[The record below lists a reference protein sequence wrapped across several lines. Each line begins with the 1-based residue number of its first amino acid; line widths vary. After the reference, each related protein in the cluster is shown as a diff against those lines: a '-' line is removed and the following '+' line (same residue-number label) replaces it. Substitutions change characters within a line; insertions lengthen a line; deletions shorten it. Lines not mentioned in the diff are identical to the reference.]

1 VQYRRLGQSGLQVS
15 ALGLGCSTLGEIVHG
30 ADAENLVRDALELGV
45 TFIDTAITYAG
56 GRSEEIVGRAIAGR
70 RDEVVL
76 ATKVGLPAGEGPY
89 RTGLSRRRIM
99 AAIEVSL
106 RRLCTDHVDLYQAH
120 RPDPS
125 TPVEETLEAMDRLVR
140 DGKVRYVGAS
150 NYAAWQMTRA
160 DWISDRAGL
169 SHWVSAQNRFNLLD
183 GLDDPHLLDASR
195 ELGFGIIPW
204 MPLAAG
210 VLSGKYRP
218 GVAPPAGTRIGDL
231 ERFRREA
238 DDDRIAAV
246 ERLKLWAR
254 ERGHTTAELGIA
266 WLFSHP
272 EVSTV
277 IVGARRREQLAEN
290 VKSID
295 WALTPEEVLEARRV
309 ASGDPQHGDTSLNG
323 V

>member
-1 VQYRRLGQSGLQVS
+1 MLYRRLGQSGLQVS
-15 ALGLGCSTLGEIVHG
+15 ALGLGCSTLGEVVHG
-30 ADAENLVRDALELGV
+30 ADAENLVRDAIELGI

-76 ATKVGLPAGEGPY
+76 ATKVGLRGGDGPY
-89 RTGLSRRRIM
+89 RNGLSRRRIM
-99 AAIEVSL
+99 AAIELSL
-106 RRLCTDHVDLYQAH
+106 RRLGTDHVDLYQAH

-125 TPVEETLEAMDRLVR
+125 TPLEETLEAMDRLVR

-150 NYAAWQMTRA
+150 NYPAWQMTHAR
-160 DWISDRAGL
+160 WVSDREGL

-183 GLDDPHLLDASR
+183 GLDDRHLLDASR
-195 ELGFGIIPW
+195 VLGFGLIPW

-218 GVAPPAGTRIGDL
+218 GVAAPGGTRVGDL

-238 DDDRIAAV
+238 SDERIAAV
-246 ERLKLWAR
+246 ERLKPWAR
-254 ERGHTTAELGIA
+254 ERGRTTAELGIA
-266 WLFSHP
+266 WLLSHP
-272 EVSTV
+272 GVSTV

-295 WALTPEEVLEARRV
+295 WTLTPDEVLEAQRI
-309 ASGDPQHGDTSLNG
+309 ASGDPRHLDTSSNG